1 MGSSISFI
9 FLGIILFVLWLIF
22 RRLTFIK
29 LKDSNK
35 LEPLWKRNKI
45 NKEFSE
51 EEKINYAGQCI
62 RNVGV
67 YLLRYL
73 ISQLGVTIGLL
84 TSGSGF
90 TVLCYALY
98 GIFSFILVVFIVSE
112 IYNAGNLLRNYKV

>member
-1 MGSSISFI
+1 MGKSISFI
-9 FLGIILFVLWLIF
+9 FIGIILFVLWLIF
-22 RRLTFIK
+22 RRLTFVK

-62 RNVGV
+62 RNIGI
-67 YLLRYL
+67 YLFRYL
-73 ISQLGVTIGLL
+73 IGQLGVTIGLL
-84 TSGSGF
+84 TSGNEF

-98 GIFSFILVVFIVSE
+98 GIFSFILVVFIISE